1 MLLHSF
7 ADKMFVLHHAFLAL
21 KDGRSDCR
29 RGSAVKTIS
38 ALAEYMGS
46 QHLHRGSYL
55 SVTAVLEDQMPS

>member
-21 KDGRSDCR
+21 KDGRRDWR

-46 QHLHRGSYL
+46 QHLHR
-55 SVTAVLEDQMPS
+55 